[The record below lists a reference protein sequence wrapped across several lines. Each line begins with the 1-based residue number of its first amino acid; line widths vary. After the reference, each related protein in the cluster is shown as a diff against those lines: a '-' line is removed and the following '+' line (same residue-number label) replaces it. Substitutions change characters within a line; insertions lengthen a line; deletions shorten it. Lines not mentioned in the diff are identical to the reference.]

1 MVPEASKGLAPGHTG
16 SVRRAHH
23 ACTIDHSQCYEF
35 KPHVDCIKYENER
48 MGGDSCVLVCVL
60 HSSGVE
66 EEECSLYSLS
76 EWLAEILVPKR
87 QFKERETVD

>member
-1 MVPEASKGLAPGHTG
+1 MKMNGWVVT
-16 SVRRAHH
+16 VV
-23 ACTIDHSQCYEF
+23 F
-35 KPHVDCIKYENER
+35 W
-48 MGGDSCVLVCVL
+48 CVCL